1 MSSNTEEKMKVQYI
15 TVVSGLPR
23 SGTSL
28 MSMMLE
34 AGGMTV
40 LTDNIRTADHD
51 NPKGYY
57 EFERVKKMPEGDFE
71 WLEDT
76 KGKAVKVIAAL
87 LQHLPAKYQY
97 KVIYMHRN
105 IDEIIKSQ
113 NKMLVNLGKPLHND
127 DMLIKK
133 LLMKHSESSRNWLDK
148 QNNIKVLDIDY
159 NQLIINPTPC
169 LSEINKLLDF
179 SLSIEKME
187 QSIDQKL
194 YRNRV

>member
-1 MSSNTEEKMKVQYI
+1 MKVQYI

-76 KGKAVKVIAAL
+76 KGKAVKVIAVL

-127 DMLIKK
+127 DILIKK
-133 LLMKHSESSRNWLDK
+133 LLMKHSGSSRNWLDK
-148 QNNIKVLDIDY
+148 QNNIEVLDIDY
-159 NQLIINPTPC
+159 NQLIINPVAC

-179 SLSIEKME
+179 SLSIEKMQ

-194 YRNRV
+194 YRNRA